1 MILTLLS
8 VATPILLKSVGT
20 KESNASYLSVI
31 AY

>member
-1 MILTLLS
+1 MIWALLS

-20 KESNASYLSVI
+20 KESNGSHLSVI